1 MNKIL
6 NIWNNLGL
14 IHKIFIGMI
23 VGVILA
29 LFVPKFT
36 FISIIG
42 NLFVGALKAIAPIL
56 VFFLVISALSKN
68 RSSNSKNMKNII
80 ILYIF
85 GTLAAAITG
94 TVASFIFPIT
104 LKLNDVSS
112 GVSTL
117 GDVNNVIQTIL
128 LKMVDNPVNALVT
141 ANYIGILT
149 WAIIFGVALKNSN
162 NHIKDLLETL
172 SEATS
177 LVLRWIIQLAPI
189 GIMSLVFTSVS
200 ESGLYIFKDYFLL
213 LLVLVGSM
221 LVVALVINP
230 LIIFFMIHENPY
242 PLVFKCLKESGITA
256 FFTRSSAANIPINM
270 EICKKIGLN
279 KDIYSVSIP
288 LGATINMAG
297 ASITISVLTLAAVHT
312 LGIHVDFL
320 TAFILSI
327 LATISACG
335 ASGVTGGSLLLIPVA
350 CSLFGISNDIAMQVV
365 GVGFIIGIIQ
375 DSCETALNSSSDV
388 LFTIATEFREW
399 KKEGKKL
406 VIPK

>member
-42 NLFVGALKAIAPIL
+42 NLFVGALKAIAPLL
-56 VFFLVISALSKN
+56 VFFLVISSLSKN

-104 LKLNDVSS
+104 LKLNNVSS
-112 GVSTL
+112 GISPL
-117 GDVNNVIQTIL
+117 GDVNNVIRTIL

-200 ESGLYIFKDYFLL
+200 ESGLDIFKDYFLL

-230 LIIFFMIHENPY
+230 LIIFFMIYENPY

-270 EICKKIGLN
+270 GICEKFGLN

-312 LGIHVDFL
+312 LGIHIDFL

-350 CSLFGISNDIAMQVV
+350 CSLFGISNDVAMQVV

>member
-42 NLFVGALKAIAPIL
+42 NLFVGALKAIAPLL

>member
-6 NIWNNLGL
+6 NTWNNLGL

-29 LFVPKFT
+29 LVVPKFT

-42 NLFVGALKAIAPIL
+42 NLFVGALKAIAPLL
-56 VFFLVISALSKN
+56 VFFLVISSLSKN

-112 GVSTL
+112 GVSPL
-117 GDVNNVIQTIL
+117 GDVNNVIRTIL

-200 ESGLYIFKDYFLL
+200 ESGLDIFKDYFLL
-213 LLVLVGSM
+213 LLILVGSM

-230 LIIFFMIHENPY
+230 LIIFFMIYENPY

-270 EICKKIGLN
+270 EICEKFGLN

-350 CSLFGISNDIAMQVV
+350 CSLFGISNDVAMQVV

>member
-42 NLFVGALKAIAPIL
+42 NLFVGALKAIAPLL
-56 VFFLVISALSKN
+56 VFFLVISTLSKN